1 MLGAMSLP
9 LPRSVWLALS
19 CSLLAIACATAKQP
33 ERPVRPAPT
42 PVVVAPAPKPPSGLY
57 GPEEALRD
65 TLSSEWEYV
74 GTGLWPGIN
83 RVVACVFRNR
93 SVLVVNVYCTISDS
107 PAFRLDVYSPTR
119 GHVRIYAE
127 ANGPV
132 SAFNRRDYFTFTAE
146 SEPLPGPERNMPQIH
161 VGMNFQDLR
170 AYDEQRYAAYLP
182 ACYGGQELSKKK
194 GGCLGPLAARAAEWS
209 AQNRA
214 FLDFANDDWYRVL
227 REMRALA
234 RRYGKEPDE

>member
-1 MLGAMSLP
+1 MSLAFS
-9 LPRSVWLALS
+9 RSLAQTVL
-19 CSLLAIACATAKQP
+19 CSLLAVSCATAKQP
-33 ERPVRPAPT
+33 EQPVRPT
-42 PVVVAPAPKPPSGLY
+42 PAPIVVTPPPKAPSGLY

-65 TLSSEWEYV
+65 TLSGEWEYV
-74 GTGLWPGIN
+74 GTGPWPGIN
-83 RVVACVFRNR
+83 RVVACMFRNR
-93 SVLVVNVYCTISDS
+93 RVLVVNVYCTISDG

-146 SEPLPGPERNMPQIH
+146 SEPPPGPERNMPQVH
-161 VGMNFQDLR
+161 VAMGFRELQ

-182 ACYGGQELSKKK
+182 ACYGGQELKKKK
-194 GGCLGPLAARAAEWS
+194 GGCLGPLSERAAEWS
-209 AQNRA
+209 AQNRN

-234 RRYGKEPDE
+234 ARYGKEPDE